1 MRLEELLAP
10 LLHPAR
16 VSPCVGLGLDESL
29 SSAQVKPEATGRQTW
44 KGLERDL
51 SQSLVSWTAPC
62 AHVGAAAVGAICPQ
76 PGPPVN
82 ILRHSP

>member
-10 LLHPAR
+10 LSHPAR

-51 SQSLVSWTAPC
+51 SQSLVSRTAPC
-62 AHVGAAAVGAICPQ
+62 AHVGAAAAGAICP
-76 PGPPVN
+76 
-82 ILRHSP
+82 